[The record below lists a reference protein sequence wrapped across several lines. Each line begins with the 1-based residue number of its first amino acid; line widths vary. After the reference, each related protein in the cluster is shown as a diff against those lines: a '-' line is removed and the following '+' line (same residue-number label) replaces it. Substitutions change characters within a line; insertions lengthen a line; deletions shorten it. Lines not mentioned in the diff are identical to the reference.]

1 MATLELY
8 GSARCPYTQELR
20 EWLEWTRRDF
30 REYDVDADPEARA
43 RMNALG
49 SSVRTV
55 PVLVEDGKVIQVGWQ
70 GRGCIVASTLSPS
83 ACCALAST
91 AIFAGSPTGLDIK
104 IRQASF
110 TSSSTYRRQIEMLE
124 RLVMP
129 SETDASQRQSPAN
142 ASRVRSDLCRASE
155 SRYPSDRDGRAPR
168 PPGGR

>member
-49 SSVRTV
+49 SSVCTV

-70 GRGCIVASTLSPS
+70 GRGCVVGA
-83 ACCALAST
+83 
-91 AIFAGSPTGLDIK
+91 D
-104 IRQASF
+104 
-110 TSSSTYRRQIEMLE
+110 
-124 RLVMP
+124 
-129 SETDASQRQSPAN
+129 
-142 ASRVRSDLCRASE
+142 
-155 SRYPSDRDGRAPR
+155 
-168 PPGGR
+168 